1 MECLNNGFNK
11 FKVDDSIHVK
21 MLIVKKMLKFV
32 LIHIMHCV
40 NKVKI
45 TPISTSIISNY

>member
-21 MLIVKKMLKFV
+21 MLIVKEMLKK
-32 LIHIMHCV
+32 LLTHIMHCV
-40 NKVKI
+40 NKVRS
-45 TPISTSIISNY
+45 TPISTSRISNY